1 MDFLINRIFILLLTS
16 TNFYGIFE
24 ELFKC
29 VVVENSKQGRTEKM
43 KFHSKIPKHQAMFL
57 HKSGLWASHDLP

>member
-1 MDFLINRIFILLLTS
+1 MDFCINMSFILLLTY

-24 ELFKC
+24 DIFRW
-29 VVVENSKQGRTEKM
+29 VVVEIQNQGRTGK
-43 KFHSKIPKHQAMFL
+43 KRFHSKIPKHQAMFL